1 LGGPRGRLISTS
13 DRRMA
18 VQLISEA
25 NSAVAR
31 LELACRELGISVR
44 TYQRWMK
51 GGGVDSFDK
60 RPTAKRRPPSNK
72 LSKEEKT
79 EILEVCNSA
88 TFADLTPAQI
98 VPKLADQGIYIAS
111 ESTFYKVLKEANQ
124 SIKRTRVNPPRTSS
138 LTTHIATGPNQV
150 WSWDITWLPA
160 FIKGAYYKL
169 YMVIDVFSRLIINW
183 EIHEVESSK
192 HAQDLIKKAVFKHK
206 VFQEPLVLHSDNGS
220 PMKAQDFQNLL
231 VQLGVTKSYSRPRV
245 SNDNPF
251 SESLFKTLKYT
262 KDFPLEGFGSI
273 DEARTWV
280 RNFVELYNTEFLHSG
295 IKFVTPLQRHT
306 GKDVE
311 ILAKRDEVYKEAKQK
326 RPERWSTGTR
336 DWSRI
341 DQVALNPTDELRSAD
356 EKKKR
361 QLP

>member
-1 LGGPRGRLISTS
+1 MGGPRGRLISTS
-13 DRRMA
+13 DRKMA

-25 NSAVAR
+25 NAAGAR
-31 LELACRELGISVR
+31 LERACRELGISVR

-51 GGGVDSFDK
+51 DGPSSIDK
-60 RPTAKRRPPSNK
+60 RPITKRKPPVNK
-72 LSKEEKT
+72 LSEEEKA
-79 EILEVCNSA
+79 EIIKVCNRA
-88 TFADLTPAQI
+88 KFADLTPAQI

-111 ESTFYKVLKEANQ
+111 ESTFYKVLKEAKQNA
-124 SIKRTRVNPPRTSS
+124 KRNRVNPPRTSS

-160 FIKGAYYKL
+160 SIKGSYYKL
-169 YMVIDVFSRLIINW
+169 YMVIDVFSRLIVNW

-192 HAQDLIKKAVFKHK
+192 HAQDLIKKAVFKHR

-231 VQLGVTKSYSRPRV
+231 VQLGITKSYSRPRV

-262 KDFPLEGFGSI
+262 KDFPLKGFGSI
-273 DEARTWV
+273 DEARKWV
-280 RNFVELYNTEFLHSG
+280 HNFVELYNTEFLHSG
-295 IKFVTPLQRHT
+295 INFVTPKQRHT
-306 GKDVE
+306 GEDVG
-311 ILAKRDEVYKEAKQK
+311 ILSKRDEVYKAARQK
-326 RPERWSTGTR
+326 RPERWSGETR
-336 DWSRI
+336 SWTRVN
-341 DQVALNPTDELRSAD
+341 QVALNPTGEMRNAA
-356 EKKKR
+356 EEKKR